1 MRDIDGSAGEGGG
14 QILRTA
20 LALSLCTGEPV
31 RVANIRARRARP
43 GHMRQHLTAVRA
55 AAEVGRAEVSG
66 AEVGAREVVFRP
78 GAAVPGAYRFNVGT
92 AGSTT
97 LVLQTVLPALLSA
110 SGPSDILLE
119 GGTHN
124 PLAPPFEFLERA
136 FLPLVARMGP
146 RVTAALEA
154 PGFYPAGGGRIRV
167 HVEPAPPGRL
177 DLLER
182 GAVRSCEA
190 VAIVANLPGV
200 IGRRELDAAAAVL
213 GWPRE
218 RFRIQELRGSPG
230 PGNVVHVVIESEH
243 VTEVFTGFG
252 EKGVRAEEVGT
263 TVATEARAY
272 LDAGVP
278 VGEHLADQLLLPMAL
293 GAGGAFRTLTPSS
306 HTLTQIDVI
315 TRMTDARIDVSEV
328 GEASHEVRIRGC
340 S

>member
-1 MRDIDGSAGEGGG
+1 MREIDGSAGEGGG

-43 GHMRQHLTAVRA
+43 GLMRQHLTAVRA

-66 AEVGAREVVFRP
+66 AEVGAREVIFRP
-78 GAAVPGAYRFNVGT
+78 GAPVPGSYRFNVGT

-97 LVLQTVLPALLSA
+97 LVLQTVLPPLLAA

-146 RVTAALEA
+146 RVTVALEA

-167 HVEPAPPGRL
+167 HIDPAPLDRL

-182 GAVRSCEA
+182 GEVRSCEA
-190 VAIVANLPGV
+190 VAIVANLPPA
-200 IGRRELDAAAAVL
+200 IARRELDAARSML

-218 RFRIQELRGSPG
+218 RFRIQELAGSPG
-230 PGNVVHVVIESEH
+230 PGNVVHVVVESEH
-243 VTEVFTGFG
+243 VTEVFTAFG
-252 EKGVRAEEVGT
+252 EKGVRAEEVGGA
-263 TVATEARAY
+263 VAAEARAY

-293 GAGGAFRTLTPSS
+293 GVGGAFRTLLPSS
-306 HTLTQIDVI
+306 HTLTQIDLI
-315 TRMTDARIDVSEV
+315 TRMTDASIEV
-328 GEASHEVRIRGC
+328 NKLADTSHEVRVRGR